1 MIESDERLET
11 VVREYRRARD
21 YERDV
26 RHRRREGWRVV
37 SVLQRPGQPSTV
49 RRVAIGSGLA
59 RPETEYLVT
68 YHRVAQPAPRARPLE
83 WLMHPH
89 MPRVPRVAQ
98 LRQLPR
104 LPHSRT
110 SAWIWLAIALVL
122 VALLTYGFADFFA
135 DSVPF

>member
-49 RRVAIGSGLA
+49 RRAAIGSGLA

-89 MPRVPRVAQ
+89 MPHIPRVPHAAQ
-98 LRQLPR
+98 LRR
-104 LPHSRT
+104 LPNART
-110 SAWIWLAIALVL
+110 STRIWLA
-122 VALLTYGFADFFA
+122 
-135 DSVPF
+135 